1 VELKRLLKMK
11 GLDSENCGQC
21 LYKYMNLYLIPK
33 YTHWYSFVYVGF
45 QVVFVYVKAINVPN

>member
-1 VELKRLLKMK
+1 MK